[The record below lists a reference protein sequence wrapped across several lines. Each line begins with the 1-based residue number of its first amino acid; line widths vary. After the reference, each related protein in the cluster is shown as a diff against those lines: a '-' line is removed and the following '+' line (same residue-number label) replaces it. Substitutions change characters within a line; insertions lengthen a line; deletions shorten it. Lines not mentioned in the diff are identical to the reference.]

1 MFSIGEFATIARVS
15 VRVLR
20 HYDALGLLPPAAV
33 DPTTGYRSYSAAQL
47 GRLNRVLALKDLGL
61 TLHQV
66 KAVLDEEVP
75 VEQLH
80 GMLRLRRAELAEQ
93 VAADAARLRAVEA
106 RLRTIE
112 EEGTMGTQDVVVK
125 DTDPVRV
132 AELSAVAAS
141 FEPDDIGPVIQPLYG
156 ELHRRLAQAGIR
168 PAGPGVSWYE
178 HVSEDAGEDAEAVRV
193 HAGVVVDAGQE
204 ARAGLQ
210 VTDLPAV
217 RVATIVH
224 HGPMDGVDATW
235 QVLARWIEDSG
246 HRPLGLG
253 GEVYL
258 DYCPEDPSNG
268 VTELQIPVAP
278 ATGGAPEEP

>member
-15 VRVLR
+15 VRMLR

-33 DPTTGYRSYSAAQL
+33 DPASGYRSYSAGQL
-47 GRLNRVLALKDLGL
+47 GRLNRLLALKDLGL
-61 TLHQV
+61 TLQQV
-66 KAVLDEEVP
+66 RTVLDEEVGAA
-75 VEQLH
+75 ELH
-80 GMLRLRRAELAEQ
+80 GMLRLRRAELSAQ
-93 VAADAARLRAVEA
+93 VAADTARLRAVEA
-106 RLRTIE
+106 RLRVIE

-125 DTDPVRV
+125 TSDPVRV

-156 ELHRRLAQAGIR
+156 ELHRRLAEAGIR

-178 HVSEDAGEDAEAVRV
+178 PAGDGGAVRV
-193 HAGVVVDAGQE
+193 HAGVVVGPHE
-204 ARAGLQ
+204 SARGG
-210 VTDLPAV
+210 VDVVDRPAV

-224 HGPMDGVDATW
+224 HGAMDGVDATW
-235 QVLARWIEDSG
+235 QVLARWMEDTG

-258 DYCPEDPSNG
+258 DYCPEDPSSG

-278 ATGGAPEEP
+278 VGGDVPREAAVAG

>member
-1 MFSIGEFATIARVS
+1 MFSIGEFAALARVS

-33 DPTTGYRSYSAAQL
+33 DPATGYRSYSAAQL

-61 TLHQV
+61 TLRQV
-66 KAVLDEEVP
+66 RAVLDEEVGA
-75 VEQLH
+75 EQLQ
-80 GMLRLRRAELAEQ
+80 GMLRLRRAQLAEQ
-93 VAADAARLRAVEA
+93 VAADAARLRAVEV
-106 RLRTIE
+106 RLRVIE
-112 EEGTMGTQDVVVK
+112 EEGTVGTQDVVVK

-141 FEPDDIGPVIQPLYG
+141 FEPEEVGPVIQPLY
-156 ELHRRLAQAGIR
+156 ERLHRELAEAGVR

-178 HVSEDAGEDAEAVRV
+178 HEGSGDEGAVRV
-193 HAGVVVDAGQE
+193 HAGVVVDARQG
-204 ARAGLQ
+204 AVGDVR

-217 RVATIVH
+217 RVAAIVH

-235 QVLARWIEDSG
+235 QVLARWVEDSG

-258 DYCPEDPSNG
+258 DYCPEDPSHG
-268 VTELQIPVAP
+268 VTELHVPIGP
-278 ATGGAPEEP
+278 AAGRP

>member
-1 MFSIGEFATIARVS
+1 MFSIGEFATVARVS
-15 VRVLR
+15 VRMLR

-33 DPTTGYRSYSAAQL
+33 DPSTGYRSYSAAQL

-61 TLHQV
+61 TLQQV
-66 KAVLDEEVP
+66 RVVLDEEVGAA
-75 VEQLH
+75 ELQ
-80 GMLRLRRAELAEQ
+80 GMLRLRRAELEAQ

-106 RLRTIE
+106 RLRMIE
-112 EEGTMGTQDVVVK
+112 EEGTMGTQDVIVK

-156 ELHRRLAQAGIR
+156 QLHRRLAEAGIR

-178 HVSEDAGEDAEAVRV
+178 HAGEADGGAIRV
-193 HAGVVVDAGQE
+193 HAGVVVAPHE
-204 ARAGLQ
+204 TARGGVQ
-210 VTDLPAV
+210 VTDRPAV
-217 RVATIVH
+217 RAATIVH
-224 HGPMDGVDATW
+224 HGPMEAVDATW
-235 QVLARWIEDSG
+235 QVLARWIEESG

-268 VTELQIPVAP
+268 VTELQIPIAP
-278 ATGGAPEEP
+278 AAAGPQDRASGA

>member
-1 MFSIGEFATIARVS
+1 MFSIGEFATVARVS

-33 DPTTGYRSYSAAQL
+33 DPSTGYRSYSAAQL

-61 TLHQV
+61 TLQQV
-66 KAVLDEEVP
+66 RTVLDEEVA
-75 VEQLH
+75 VQELH
-80 GMLRLRRAELAEQ
+80 GMLRLRRAELAAQ

-106 RLRTIE
+106 RIRVIE
-112 EEGTMGTQDVVVK
+112 EEGTVGTQDVVVK
-125 DTDPVRV
+125 HTDPVRV
-132 AELSAVAAS
+132 AQLSAVAAS
-141 FEPDDIGPVIQPLYG
+141 FEPEHIGPVIQPLYG
-156 ELHRRLAQAGIR
+156 QLHRKLAEAGIQ
-168 PAGPGVSWYE
+168 PAGPGISWYESWYE
-178 HVSEDAGEDAEAVRV
+178 HAGEDGEAVRV
-193 HAGVVVDAGQE
+193 HAGVVVGTHE
-204 ARAGLQ
+204 TARGG
-210 VTDLPAV
+210 VEVVDLPAV

-268 VTELQIPVAP
+268 VTELRIPVAP
-278 ATGGAPEEP
+278 AAGHSQG